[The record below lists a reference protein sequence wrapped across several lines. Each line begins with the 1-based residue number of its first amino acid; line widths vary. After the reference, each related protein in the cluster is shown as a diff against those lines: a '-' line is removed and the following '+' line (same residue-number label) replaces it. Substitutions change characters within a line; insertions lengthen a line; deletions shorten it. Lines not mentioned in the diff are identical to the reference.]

1 MKSRSIELV
10 WIATIFI
17 IVFTVLAYYSINTAV
32 LLSLGITGQVFII
45 YMVYKVLTDSVK
57 TNKTFK
63 DWYED
68 RPVKTLEE

>member
-17 IVFTVLAYYSINTAV
+17 IIFTVLTYYSINTAV